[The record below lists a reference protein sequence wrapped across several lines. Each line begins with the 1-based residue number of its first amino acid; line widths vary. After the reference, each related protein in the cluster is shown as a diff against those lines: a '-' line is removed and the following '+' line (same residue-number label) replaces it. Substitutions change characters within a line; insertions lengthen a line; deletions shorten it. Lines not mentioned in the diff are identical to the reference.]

1 MSTIGRFHLALVIAV
16 SALGACVSSG
26 QQVELAGVAPARQGV
41 RSTSPATVDLL
52 PIESHL
58 AVYPEHPLAGGD
70 PGLALRSA
78 VTSALPAA
86 LGAHRYRLASVIDR
100 RGRYAVR
107 QAMSAP
113 EVSATQVAFLRHA
126 QAQRGSPRHLLS
138 PTLPHRLGQAT
149 GSRATLFVAA
159 WGIAGDD
166 ATNMDDVLAGLALVS
181 VVAGTAGAVGA
192 LAKGD
197 TDEAAENAAV
207 VDDASATLDEVAYR
221 QQFRAP
227 RSHLRLV
234 LTMIDNSSG
243 QVIWHSDRVYSGVD
257 PANPAKVR
265 RAVEKSL
272 RRLPR
277 PVRPG

>member
-1 MSTIGRFHLALVIAV
+1 MRTIARFPALALLVMPAIT
-16 SALGACVSSG
+16 GCVSSG

-58 AVYPEHPLAGGD
+58 AVYPEHPLAAGD

-126 QAQRGSPRHLLS
+126 QAQRSSPRRLLAPS
-138 PTLPHRLGQAT
+138 LPHRLGETT

-166 ATNMDDVLAGLALVS
+166 ATHIDDVLAALALVQL
-181 VVAGTAGAVGA
+181 ATGAVGA
-192 LAKGD
+192 V
-197 TDEAAENAAV
+197 AAV
-207 VDDASATLDEVAYR
+207 GQGEEEAGEYAAQVADASATLDEVAYR

-234 LTMIDNSSG
+234 LTMIDNTSG
-243 QVIWHSDRVYSGVD
+243 QVIWHSDRVFSGVD

-277 PVRPG
+277 G